1 MRRLKRKNCDILLI
15 DLMNLAYRCV
25 FTQGRLKS
33 GSQDTGVIYGSTNL
47 LVSYVE
53 KFQPEQV
60 FLVGEG
66 KNSRDR
72 RRQLYPEYKA
82 NRKNKLPIS
91 KESFYSQVD
100 YFKEIAYNLGVK
112 CVSVDK
118 YEADDVIAVLCQYYA
133 NYKKV
138 IISTDGDLLQL
149 VSENTHVYRS
159 TKEELVTLSNF
170 KEIAEVSPCDFVS
183 YKAMVG
189 DSSDNIKGIE
199 GVGPKTALEILNWID
214 YDFFAE
220 QDEKDIPPKLQ
231 KAFTPEAKKQYEL
244 AYKLTNLKN
253 LPLTISEID
262 SSIVHGDFD
271 RDEVQDLLQ
280 DMSCWSLLDRWS
292 QICSVFMCLAKN

>member
-1 MRRLKRKNCDILLI
+1 
-15 DLMNLAYRCV
+15 MNLCFRCL
-25 FTQGRLKS
+25 FSQGKLKS

-47 LVSYVE
+47 LISYVE

-60 FLVGEG
+60 YLVGEG

-82 NRKNKLPIS
+82 NTKNKLPIS

-100 YFKEIAYNLGVK
+100 YFKEIAFNLGVK
-112 CVSVDK
+112 CVSIDSF
-118 YEADDVIAVLCQYYA
+118 EADDVIASLCHHYA
-133 NYKKV
+133 NHKKV

-149 VSENTHVYRS
+149 VSENTHVYS
-159 TKEELVTLSNF
+159 PTKEELVTLSNF
-170 KEIAEVSPCDFVS
+170 KEITEVRPEDYVS

-220 QDEKDIPPKLQ
+220 QNEKDIPPKLQ
-231 KAFTPEAKKQYEL
+231 KAFTPEAKQQYEL
-244 AYKLTNLKN
+244 AYKLTSLKN
-253 LPLTISEID
+253 VPLTISEIG
-262 SSIVHGDFD
+262 SSIVHGDFE

-280 DMSCWSLLDRWS
+280 DVSCWSLVERMDEIERIFNGLSR
-292 QICSVFMCLAKN
+292 V